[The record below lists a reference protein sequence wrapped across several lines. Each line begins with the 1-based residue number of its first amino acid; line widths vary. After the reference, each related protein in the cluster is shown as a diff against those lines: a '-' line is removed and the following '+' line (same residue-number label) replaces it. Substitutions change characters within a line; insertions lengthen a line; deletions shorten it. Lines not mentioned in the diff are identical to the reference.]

1 MNHSK
6 IGEIKNQEIKKMKKK
21 IRKILI
27 KNRGNQK
34 SQILKKNVKENKK
47 NTDKKKNLKLN
58 VLVCA
63 YEVLNMSQNF
73 MLTF

>member
-1 MNHSK
+1 MNHSS
-6 IGEIKNQEIKKMKKK
+6 IGGIKNQEIKKNEKTKKNTDKKLGKSK
-21 IRKILI
+21 IRDI
-27 KNRGNQK
+27 
-34 SQILKKNVKENKK
+34 KKNLKENKK

-63 YEVLNMSQNF
+63 HEVLNMSQNV